1 MPSRQPKQLRP
12 DTSDQELVNSSF
24 SGGNLDKS
32 LRVEA
37 EKIQNL
43 ESEISQALEKL
54 DSFESRKSESI
65 SKLKTSSTEKD
76 NEIDLESD
84 SEPQTNS
91 NVTNKK
97 NPLRNFTS

>member
-1 MPSRQPKQLRP
+1 
-12 DTSDQELVNSSF
+12 
-24 SGGNLDKS
+24 
-32 LRVEA
+32 
-37 EKIQNL
+37 L

-84 SEPQTNS
+84 SEQPTNS